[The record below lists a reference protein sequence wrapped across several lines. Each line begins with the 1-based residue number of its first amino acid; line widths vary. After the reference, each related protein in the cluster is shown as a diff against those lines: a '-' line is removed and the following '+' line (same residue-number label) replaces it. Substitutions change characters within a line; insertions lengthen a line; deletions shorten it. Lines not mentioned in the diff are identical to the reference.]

1 MEKELKEPI
10 ECIHE
15 WMIESP
21 NGPTSKGKC
30 LNCEKISEF
39 KLSDGK
45 MFGSLFS
52 SGTLWQLFSVTNNT
66 KTPKRIALQIGPR
79 AISTSYQLEK
89 VDGVFRLKAGG
100 EQIEI
105 TQIDSRISMESLR
118 LLLCSIWEYSVYGTN
133 PIPFVAIFR

>member
-39 KLSDGK
+39 KNS
-45 MFGSLFS
+45 MPV
-52 SGTLWQLFSVTNNT
+52 SGWDRTDNSKAKTNNA
-66 KTPKRIALQIGPR
+66 KKKAKDNK
-79 AISTSYQLEK
+79 SEK
-89 VDGVFRLKAGG
+89 
-100 EQIEI
+100 
-105 TQIDSRISMESLR
+105 S
-118 LLLCSIWEYSVYGTN
+118 
-133 PIPFVAIFR
+133 